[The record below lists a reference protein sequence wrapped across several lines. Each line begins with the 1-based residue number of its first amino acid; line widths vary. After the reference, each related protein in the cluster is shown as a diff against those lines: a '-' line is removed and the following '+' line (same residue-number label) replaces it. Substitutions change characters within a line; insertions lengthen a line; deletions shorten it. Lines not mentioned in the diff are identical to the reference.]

1 MNFSWLPTGA
11 IDQVI
16 AFTRDNMAWIEPI
29 VFALGFAESIAFLA
43 LFVPSTV
50 LFLAIGGLHSAAGG
64 EFWTTWL
71 AGASGAFLGDVV
83 SYAMGRWFKD
93 DLGSV
98 WPFRRNAD
106 WYVLTV
112 RFFERWGLYSIVG
125 GKFLGFMRPFI
136 PVVAG
141 ALHMRWGPFLF
152 GSALSCLMW
161 AGVFLAPGYGLL
173 HLAR

>member
-1 MNFSWLPTGA
+1 
-11 IDQVI
+11 
-16 AFTRDNMAWIEPI
+16 
-29 VFALGFAESIAFLA
+29 
-43 LFVPSTV
+43 VPSTF

-64 EFWTTWL
+64 EFWSTWL
-71 AGASGAFLGDVV
+71 AGATGAFLGDIV

-93 DLGSV
+93 DIGGI
-98 WPFRRNAD
+98 WPFKRNAD

-112 RFFERWGLYSIVG
+112 RFFERWGILGIIG

-141 ALHMRWGPFLF
+141 ALHMPWLSFLM
-152 GSALSCLMW
+152 GSVLSCLIW

-173 HLAR
+173 QLAR